1 MLGTLMSKYRR
12 HPILFVSSR
21 IIALLFMA
29 YVVYAMLQ
37 QRHF

>member
-1 MLGTLMSKYRR
+1 MLDLMAKYRR

-21 IIALLFMA
+21 IIVLLFMM

-37 QRHF
+37 QRR